1 MRLAGRAAIVTGA
14 ASGIGKASADL
25 FASEG
30 ATVLA
35 VDRPETALAEVH
47 ASQARVSVLEQDV
60 TDNMAPDTI
69 VSKAVER
76 FGRLDILFNNAGV
89 SRRAVIGEHCLLYTS
104 PSPRDRG

>member
-35 VDRPETALAEVH
+35 VDRPETALAEAH
-47 ASQARVSVLEQDV
+47 AGQAR
-60 TDNMAPDTI
+60 I
-69 VSKAVER
+69 
-76 FGRLDILFNNAGV
+76 
-89 SRRAVIGEHCLLYTS
+89 
-104 PSPRDRG
+104 